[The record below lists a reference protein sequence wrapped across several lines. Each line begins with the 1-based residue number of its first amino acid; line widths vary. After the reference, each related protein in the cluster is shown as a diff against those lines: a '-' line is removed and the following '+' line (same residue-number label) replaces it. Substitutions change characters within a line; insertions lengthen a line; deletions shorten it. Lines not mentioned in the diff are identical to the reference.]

1 MLFCGIR
8 NVKGKN
14 MLAVISFVGF
24 TGLVA
29 FISYMKTRNDKMA
42 TSDDYFL
49 GGRSLTAWVIAG
61 SLILTN
67 LSTEH
72 MIGLNADAFA
82 HTVAV
87 MAWETTAALAMVLTA
102 LFFLPKYLKRGLTTI
117 PEYLALRFDQ
127 NTRVIA
133 TVLFLFSYVVA
144 ILPVVLLFGAA
155 GLESLFDVSG
165 VLGVDKSTAVWIM
178 VWSIGTLGSLYAIF
192 GGLKA
197 VAISDTINGVGFLA
211 IGLLVPLLALIYVGN
226 GDPMAGL
233 TTVYTAAPEKFDI
246 TGDEPGSFLP
256 LGVLF
261 TGMIVNQI
269 FFWCTNQSIIQR
281 ALGAKNLAE
290 GQKGVLIA
298 ACFKLVGPIAI
309 VLPGVIAFYMFRDQ
323 LGPENS
329 MLAYPMLVKEVL
341 PAPMV
346 GFFAAVMVG
355 AVLSTFNSVLNSSAT
370 LFSQGIYQVFM
381 NRDASGPEM
390 VWSGRLCS
398 IVLAIAAM
406 IAAPMINTDG
416 SLYNYLQKINATFF
430 GPMLAVILLGLL
442 TRFVT
447 ARSAKVGMIFGP
459 ILFYLLTGTF
469 DAEVQSVV
477 KSLIGTNDNV
487 HFLHFLALVF
497 ILTAV
502 LMIVISKLKPEVS
515 IEQQTDVAKVEM
527 TPWKHAKPAGAI
539 ISILVIATYVAL
551 AQ

>member
-1 MLFCGIR
+1 
-8 NVKGKN
+8 
-14 MLAVISFVGF
+14 MLAIVSFIGF
-24 TGLVA
+24 TLLVA
-29 FISYMKTRNDKMA
+29 IISYVKTRNDQMNS
-42 TSDDYFL
+42 SDDYFL
-49 GGRSLTAWVIAG
+49 AGRSLTAWVIAG

-102 LFFLPKYLKRGLTTI
+102 LYFLPKYLQRGLTTI
-117 PEYLALRFDQ
+117 PEYLSLRYDQ

-133 TVLFLFSYVVA
+133 TILFLFSYVVA

-155 GLESLFDVSG
+155 GLESLFNVSG
-165 VLGVDKSTAVWIM
+165 MLGVDKSSATWMIVWAV
-178 VWSIGTLGSLYAIF
+178 GTLGSLYAIF

-197 VAISDTINGVGFLA
+197 VAISDTINGIGFLA
-211 IGLLVPLLALIYVGN
+211 VGLLVPILALLYVGE
-226 GDPMAGL
+226 GDLFGGL
-233 TTVYTAAPEKFDI
+233 ALVYDSAPEKFDI

-256 LGVLF
+256 FGVLF

-269 FFWCTNQSIIQR
+269 FFWCTNQSIVQR

-298 ACFKLVGPIAI
+298 ACFKLLGPIAI
-309 VLPGVIAFYMFRDQ
+309 VLPGVIAFYMFKDQ
-323 LGPENS
+323 LGPEDA
-329 MLAYPMLVKEVL
+329 MLAYPMLVKEIL
-341 PAPMV
+341 PPPLV

-370 LFSQGIYQVFM
+370 LFSQGIYQIFM
-381 NRDASGPEM
+381 NKSANGRQM

-398 IVLAIAAM
+398 IVLAIIAM

-430 GPMLAVILLGLL
+430 GPMLAVIMLGLL
-442 TRFVT
+442 TRHVT
-447 ARSAKVGMIFGP
+447 ALSAKTGMIVGP
-459 ILFYLLTGTF
+459 LMFYLLTSTF
-469 DAEVQSVV
+469 DEEVQIFAQNLLS
-477 KSLIGTNDNV
+477 TNDAI

-497 ILTAV
+497 VLTV
-502 LMIVISKLKPEVS
+502 MIMLTISKLKPEIRTPTTTTAPAV
-515 IEQQTDVAKVEM
+515 DL
-527 TPWKHAKPAGAI
+527 TPWKHAKLTGAT
-539 ISILVIATYVAL
+539 ISILVILTYVL
-551 AQ
+551 MAQ

>member
-1 MLFCGIR
+1 
-8 NVKGKN
+8 
-14 MLAVISFVGF
+14 MLAVTSFIGF

-29 FISYMKTRNDKMA
+29 LISYLKTRNDHMN

-49 GGRSLTAWVIAG
+49 AGRSLTAWVIAG

-102 LFFLPKYLKRGLTTI
+102 LYFLPKYLNMGLTTI
-117 PEYLALRFDQ
+117 PEYLSLRFDQ

-133 TVLFLFSYVVA
+133 TILFLFSYVVA

-165 VLGVDKSTAVWIM
+165 SLGVSKQTAVWIM
-178 VWSIGTLGSLYAIF
+178 VWAIGTLGSLYAIF

-197 VAISDTINGVGFLA
+197 VAISDTINGIGFLA
-211 IGLLVPLLALIYVGN
+211 IGLLVPALALLYVGD
-226 GDPMAGL
+226 GDLLGGL
-233 TTVYTAAPEKFDI
+233 STVYNSAPEKFDI

-256 LGVLF
+256 FGVLF

-269 FFWCTNQSIIQR
+269 FFWCTNQSIVQR
-281 ALGAKNLAE
+281 ALGAKSLAE

-298 ACFKLVGPIAI
+298 ACFKLLGPVAI
-309 VLPGVIAFYMFRDQ
+309 VLPGIIAFYMFKDQ
-323 LGPENS
+323 LGPEDA
-329 MLAYPMLVKEVL
+329 MLAYPMLVKEIL

-381 NRDASGPEM
+381 NREATGRQM
-390 VWSGRLCS
+390 VWSGRAIS
-398 IVLAIAAM
+398 IILAITAM

-430 GPMLAVILLGLL
+430 GPMLAVIMLGLL

-447 ARSAKVGMIFGP
+447 ARSAKIAMIVGPVM
-459 ILFYLLTGTF
+459 FYLLTGTF
-469 DAEVQSVV
+469 DAEVQSIA
-477 KSLIGTNDNV
+477 KSMLGTDDTI

-497 ILTAV
+497 LLTAAMMV
-502 LMIVISKLKPEVS
+502 LISKIYPEDYKERSLK
-515 IEQQTDVAKVEM
+515 AHKVDL
-527 TPWKHAKPAGAI
+527 TPWKHAKSSGLI
-539 ISILVIATYVAL
+539 ISGLVIAIYVAM

>member
-1 MLFCGIR
+1 
-8 NVKGKN
+8 
-14 MLAVISFVGF
+14 MLAVTSFIGF
-24 TGLVA
+24 TALVA
-29 FISYMKTRNDKMA
+29 IISYMKTRHDTMVS
-42 TSDDYFL
+42 SDDYFL
-49 GGRSLTAWVIAG
+49 AGRSLTAWVIAG

-72 MIGLNADAFA
+72 MIGLNADAYA

-102 LFFLPKYLKRGLTTI
+102 LYFLPKYLKRGLTTI

-127 NTRVIA
+127 NTRVLA
-133 TVLFLFSYVVA
+133 TILFLFSYVVA

-165 VLGVDKSTAVWIM
+165 VLGISKSSAVWVM
-178 VWSIGTLGSLYAIF
+178 VWAIGTLGSLYAIF

-197 VAISDTINGVGFLA
+197 VAISDTINGIGFLA
-211 IGLLVPLLALIYVGN
+211 IGLVVPALALLYVGD
-226 GDPMAGL
+226 GDMLGGL
-233 TTVYTAAPEKFDI
+233 RMVYDSAPEKFDI
-246 TGDEPGSFLP
+246 TGNEPGSFLP
-256 LGVLF
+256 FGVLF

-298 ACFKLVGPIAI
+298 ACFKLLGPVAI
-309 VLPGVIAFYMFRDQ
+309 VLPGIIAFYMFKDQ
-323 LGPENS
+323 LGPEQS
-329 MLAYPMLVKEVL
+329 MLAYPMLVKEIL

-381 NRDASGPEM
+381 NRNATGPEM
-390 VWSGRLCS
+390 VWSGRVCS
-398 IVLAIAAM
+398 IILAIAAM

-430 GPMLAVILLGLL
+430 GPMLAVIMLGLL

-447 ARSAKVGMIFGP
+447 ARAAKIGMVIGP

-469 DAEVQSVV
+469 DAEVQVFV
-477 KSLIGTNDNV
+477 KSLFGMEDNI

-497 ILTAV
+497 LLTAG
-502 LMIVISKLKPEVS
+502 LMIVVSKIKPQAYKER
-515 IEQQTDVAKVEM
+515 QTDIVKVDL
-527 TPWKHAKPAGAI
+527 TPWKYSRVSGAI
-539 ISILVIATYVAL
+539 ISILVIVIYISL